1 MADPVTGTEPE
12 SGSGT
17 ASGTE
22 PESGSR
28 SASGTGAASGSGSEP
43 ESASGTGT
51 ASASGSRSASG
62 AGTTSGSGSEP
73 ESGSRSASGTGA
85 GSGTA
90 SRAVSAQA
98 PVAVRHVE
106 EAMGTVFSFDVRGGK
121 PAAVRAALAEAV
133 AGLHRADEV
142 FSTYR
147 DGSEISRLARG
158 ELTVEACA
166 PEVAEVLELA
176 AEAERVSDGWFS
188 TRYGGRLDP
197 TGIVKG
203 WAVERAAR
211 RISAVV
217 AGASGVSVNGGGD
230 VQLLGTP
237 GAARPWRVGVSDPLR
252 PGGLAAVV
260 SAAGAAELA
269 VATSGSAERGAHV
282 VDPRTGR
289 SAVTDLLSVTV
300 VAPRLTWADCWAT
313 AAFAMGARDG
323 LRWLESL
330 PGVEGLLITAGDEV
344 RCTGGLAA
352 WLG

>member
-1 MADPVTGTEPE
+1 
-12 SGSGT
+12 
-17 ASGTE
+17 
-22 PESGSR
+22 
-28 SASGTGAASGSGSEP
+28 
-43 ESASGTGT
+43 
-51 ASASGSRSASG
+51 
-62 AGTTSGSGSEP
+62 
-73 ESGSRSASGTGA
+73 
-85 GSGTA
+85 
-90 SRAVSAQA
+90 
-98 PVAVRHVE
+98 
-106 EAMGTVFSFDVRGGK
+106 MGTVFSFDVRGGEPK
-121 PAAVRAALAEAV
+121 AVRAALDEAV

-147 DGSEISRLARG
+147 DDSQVSRLARD
-158 ELTVEACA
+158 EVTVDACA

-188 TRYGGRLDP
+188 TRYRGRLDP

-211 RISAVV
+211 RIAA
-217 AGASGVSVNGGGD
+217 AGATGVSLNGGGD
-230 VQLLGTP
+230 VQLLGSP
-237 GAARPWRVGVSDPLR
+237 GARRPWRVGVSDPLR

-313 AAFAMGARDG
+313 AAFAMGSREG

-352 WLG
+352 RLG

>member
-1 MADPVTGTEPE
+1 
-12 SGSGT
+12 
-17 ASGTE
+17 
-22 PESGSR
+22 
-28 SASGTGAASGSGSEP
+28 
-43 ESASGTGT
+43 
-51 ASASGSRSASG
+51 
-62 AGTTSGSGSEP
+62 
-73 ESGSRSASGTGA
+73 
-85 GSGTA
+85 
-90 SRAVSAQA
+90 
-98 PVAVRHVE
+98 
-106 EAMGTVFSFDVRGGK
+106 MGTVFSIDVRGGE
-121 PAAVRAALAEAV
+121 PAAVRAALDEAV
-133 AGLHRADEV
+133 AQLRRADEV

-147 DGSEISRLARG
+147 EDSQVSRLARDEVAVG
-158 ELTVEACA
+158 ECA
-166 PEVAEVLELA
+166 PEVAEVLGLA
-176 AEAERVSDGWFS
+176 AEAERVSEGWFS
-188 TRYGGRLDP
+188 TRYRGRLDP

-203 WAVERAAR
+203 WAVECAAR
-211 RISAVV
+211 RLAS
-217 AGASGVSVNGGGD
+217 AGATGVSLNGGGD

-237 GAARPWRVGVSDPLR
+237 GSGRPWRVGVSDPLR

-313 AAFAMGARDG
+313 AAFAMGSREG